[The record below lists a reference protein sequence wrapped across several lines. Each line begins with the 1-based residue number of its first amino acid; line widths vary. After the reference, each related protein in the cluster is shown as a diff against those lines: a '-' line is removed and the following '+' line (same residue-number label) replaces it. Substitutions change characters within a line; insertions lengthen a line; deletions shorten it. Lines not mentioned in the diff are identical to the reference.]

1 VAKEPETQER
11 FRIFCEVEP
20 EKLGGVIA
28 TLTKIGVSQVHHE
41 LITDVLAYKVRKEY
55 QVNEVNSREFAR
67 DYVKDHPTFA
77 ISDLFKHFIA
87 AGRSGAGA
95 YSSAR
100 LLIEEG
106 VLRKLGPGQY
116 QSVNVKALPAP
127 KGKVRLLVA
136 PEKPGNAAK
145 PANTAKVKAPRG
157 RKAVKDFRYY
167 EVSNKDFLL
176 GLLKGRTEIH
186 ASVVTEAFVK
196 AGRPERSAG
205 SMMTQLGYLGYIK
218 KMGEGTWKVL
228 AKAHR
233 VTGPIAKRRVTPR
246 AEQQIN
252 GADTTP
258 ATTQVEVTN
267 G

>member
-1 VAKEPETQER
+1 MAKEPETRER
-11 FRIFCEVEP
+11 FRILCEVEP

-41 LITDVLAYKVRKEY
+41 LITDVLAYKARKEY

-67 DYVKDHPTFA
+67 DYVNKHPTFEIA
-77 ISDLFKHFIA
+77 ALVKHFTE
-87 AGRSGAGA
+87 AGRTGAGA
-95 YSSAR
+95 YAAAR

-106 VLRKLGPGQY
+106 VLRKLSPGQY

-127 KGKVRLLVA
+127 KAKMLAA
-136 PEKPGNAAK
+136 PAK
-145 PANTAKVKAPRG
+145 PANTAKAKAPRG

-233 VTGPIAKRRVTPR
+233 VTGPIAKRRVTPGKP
-246 AEQQIN
+246 QQQVN

-258 ATTQVEVTN
+258 ATPVVETPN